1 MSKIKELTH
10 SFSNIKFDHIYREE
24 NSEAD
29 ALSKLALQ
37 VPEGKIHYNKW
48 QDGHEAPPLSLCL
61 YI

>member
-1 MSKIKELTH
+1 MSKIEELTH
-10 SFSNIKFDHIYREE
+10 SFSNTKFDHIYREE

-29 ALSKLALQ
+29 ALSKLAMQ

-48 QDGHEAPPLSLCL
+48 QDGHEGPLLSLCL